1 MSKEI
6 GSAHNNLFQNILGR
20 EDMARDFVRYYMQA
34 EIVGDLDLDTL
45 EVASESYISDDL
57 KESLSDIVLS
67 LQLKDGDLAEI
78 IYSYGTQ
85 KRVAQRHAAAAFEL
99 YERQMA

>member
-20 EDMARDFVRYYMQA
+20 EDMARDFVRYYMPQ
-34 EIVGDLDLDTL
+34 EIVCDLDLDSL
-45 EVASESYISDDL
+45 EVTSESYVSDDL

-67 LQLKDGDLAEI
+67 LRPPTSDL
-78 IYSYGTQ
+78 
-85 KRVAQRHAAAAFEL
+85 
-99 YERQMA
+99 

>member
-1 MSKEI
+1 MSNEI

-20 EDMARDFVRYYMQA
+20 EDMARDFVRYYMLA

-45 EVASESYISDDL
+45 EVASESYISDNL

-67 LQLKDGDLAEI
+67 LRPPTSDL
-78 IYSYGTQ
+78 
-85 KRVAQRHAAAAFEL
+85 
-99 YERQMA
+99 